1 MGSTTVID
9 LRQIAKQ
16 LGLPE
21 TGVLAAVQLI
31 DEGNTIPFIT
41 RYRRDQT
48 NGLDELQ
55 LRSITNAVG
64 KARQLADRKQTIL
77 RTIEGQGKLTPRL
90 REEIE
95 AAENTKV
102 LEDLYLPFKPKR
114 LSLAEQAKQK
124 RIRATRSGNNHGRF
138 SGIRPREASGRFC

>member
-1 MGSTTVID
+1 MSSTTVID
-9 LRQIAKQ
+9 LGRIAKQ

-21 TGVLAAVQLI
+21 EAVLAAVQLI
-31 DEGNTIPFIT
+31 DEGNTVPFIT

-48 NGLDELQ
+48 SGLDELQ
-55 LRSITNAVG
+55 LRSITGAVV

-77 RTIEGQGKLTPRL
+77 RTIEGQGKLTPEL
-90 REEIE
+90 REEID

-124 RIRATRSGNNHGRF
+124 R
-138 SGIRPREASGRFC
+138 

>member
-21 TGVLAAVQLI
+21 EGVLAAVQLI
-31 DEGNTIPFIT
+31 DEGNTVPFIT

-77 RTIEGQGKLTPRL
+77 RTIEG
-90 REEIE
+90 
-95 AAENTKV
+95 
-102 LEDLYLPFKPKR
+102 
-114 LSLAEQAKQK
+114 LSL
-124 RIRATRSGNNHGRF
+124 IH
-138 SGIRPREASGRFC
+138 I